1 MLLNHQSF
9 FSGPVHFARWAS
21 VTAAELC
28 SFAGDHH
35 TNSFCRRRRL
45 LMRLNQSTDN
55 QGGKVINQPTGRR
68 KTSVWSVLNQ
78 GKSAIIGTNFTDWT
92 LPVWPLTGFQ
102 SSHTCDSTYEHFNCR
117 YGQKSCKNNPQSHK
131 RKYCSEEGKWWKT
144 KLPLLNQH
152 LPGKSTYVRAS
163 IWPKSNTPTY
173 CRIRLQTVA
182 SEHRYPANRCT
193 PHQKHAEP
201 IRAWAH
207 PAEAGSVCTYS
218 AAAEGAAHSSTVPT
232 TTFPTSQ
239 VCFPTSMR
247 QTWLQPLSEHQ
258 SGLILR
264 TLQHSRPTA
273 SCSMMPYSLPSC
285 WWCRTY
291 FSLSYR
297 KWRCIITKITASS
310 SEWDCTHR
318 CTASSHFR

>member
-1 MLLNHQSF
+1 MCAQAYGQRATHPLTAE
-9 FSGPVHFARWAS
+9 SGCKQWR
-21 VTAAELC
+21 
-28 SFAGDHH
+28 
-35 TNSFCRRRRL
+35 
-45 LMRLNQSTDN
+45 QSTD
-55 QGGKVINQPTGRR
+55 I
-68 KTSVWSVLNQ
+68 L
-78 GKSAIIGTNFTDWT
+78 
-92 LPVWPLTGFQ
+92 LTAA
-102 SSHTCDSTYEHFNCR
+102 
-117 YGQKSCKNNPQSHK
+117 
-131 RKYCSEEGKWWKT
+131 
-144 KLPLLNQH
+144 H
-152 LPGKSTYVRAS
+152 LT
-163 IWPKSNTPTY
+163 
-173 CRIRLQTVA
+173 
-182 SEHRYPANRCT
+182 
-193 PHQKHAEP
+193 QKHAEP

-218 AAAEGAAHSSTVPT
+218 AAAEGAAPSSAITT

-273 SCSMMPYSLPSC
+273 SGSMMPYSLPSC
-285 WWCRTY
+285 GWCRTNY
-291 FSLSYR
+291 SLSYR